1 MGIEI
6 ILLIVLLVILFIG
19 LIILGFLLFKLLKN
33 NKNNKDVIDSD
44 NLSNKISVNINNNIN
59 SSLTNLNNSINN
71 SYQLFKDNLNNV
83 SKNIDDF
90 KKDTKD
96 NILDFKN
103 TTYQKID
110 ELNNT
115 TKDSLSNIKNVVD
128 EKMESVISKQL
139 NETRDN
145 LIRSIENVMNAV
157 GSLQNINNK
166 VDFIEKAL
174 TVSKIRGVS
183 GEIQLLNILE
193 EILDPSQYVKNYK
206 SRKNQN
212 SDGVEFAIRLPG
224 KDDKDIYLPIDSKF
238 NLTYY
243 VSLQDALNEGNK
255 EKIEEC
261 RRNLKN
267 AIMKNAKDIKEKYIN
282 PPTTTSFAIMFLP
295 TEGLYAEVCNLNI
308 IEELQRKFNITVTGP
323 STTIAYINA
332 LRMGFQTLAIKKQ
345 TNEIGKFAIALNNEL
360 KIYAESIEKAI
371 AAMDKAKTQLQVDVS
386 KRANIL
392 SSKINNIITTYEK
405 IQDSES
411 EQENN

>member
-59 SSLTNLNNSINN
+59 SSLTNLSNSINN

-115 TKDSLSNIKNVVD
+115 TKDSLNNIKSVVD

-174 TVSKIRGVS
+174 TVSKTRGVS

-212 SDGVEFAIRLPG
+212 ADGVEFAIRLPG

-308 IEELQRKFNITVTGP
+308 IDELQRKFNITVTGP
-323 STTIAYINA
+323 TTTIAYINA

>member
-115 TKDSLSNIKNVVD
+115 TKDSLSNIKSVVD

-174 TVSKIRGVS
+174 TVSKTRGVS

-295 TEGLYAEVCNLNI
+295 TEGLYADVCNLNI
-308 IEELQRKFNITVTGP
+308 IEELQRKYNITVTGP

-386 KRANIL
+386 KRANML

-405 IQDSES
+405 IQDSDS

>member
-103 TTYQKID
+103 TTFQKID

-115 TKDSLSNIKNVVD
+115 TKDSLNNIKSVVD

-174 TVSKIRGVS
+174 TVSKTRGVS

-206 SRKNQN
+206 SRKNQT

-308 IEELQRKFNITVTGP
+308 IDELQRKFNITVTGP

-386 KRANIL
+386 KRANML
-392 SSKINNIITTYEK
+392 SSKINNIIATYEK

>member
-115 TKDSLSNIKNVVD
+115 TKDSLSNIKSVVD

-174 TVSKIRGVS
+174 TVSKTRGVS

-212 SDGVEFAIRLPG
+212 ADGVEFAIRLPG

-386 KRANIL
+386 KRANML

-411 EQENN
+411 DQENN

>member
-103 TTYQKID
+103 TTFQKID

-115 TKDSLSNIKNVVD
+115 TKDSLSNIKSVVD

-174 TVSKIRGVS
+174 TVSKTRGVS

-206 SRKNQN
+206 SRKNQT

-386 KRANIL
+386 KRANML

>member
-174 TVSKIRGVS
+174 TVSKTRGVS

-212 SDGVEFAIRLPG
+212 ADGVEFAIRLPG

-308 IEELQRKFNITVTGP
+308 IDELQRKFNITVTGP

>member
-6 ILLIVLLVILFIG
+6 ILLIVLLVIIFIG

-115 TKDSLSNIKNVVD
+115 TKDSLSNIKSVVD

-174 TVSKIRGVS
+174 TVSKTRGVS

-206 SRKNQN
+206 SRKNQT

-267 AIMKNAKDIKEKYIN
+267 SIMKNAKDIKEKYIN

-308 IEELQRKFNITVTGP
+308 IDELQRKFNITVTGP

-386 KRANIL
+386 KRANML

>member
-115 TKDSLSNIKNVVD
+115 TKDSLSNIKSVVD

-174 TVSKIRGVS
+174 TVSKTRGVS

-206 SRKNQN
+206 SRKNQT

-267 AIMKNAKDIKEKYIN
+267 SIMKNAKDIKEKYIN

>member
-33 NKNNKDVIDSD
+33 NKNNKDVLDSD

-115 TKDSLSNIKNVVD
+115 TKDSLNNIKSVVD

-174 TVSKIRGVS
+174 TVSKTRGVS

-308 IEELQRKFNITVTGP
+308 IEELQRKYNITVTGP

-371 AAMDKAKTQLQVDVS
+371 AAMDKAKTQLQDDVS
-386 KRANIL
+386 KRANKL

-411 EQENN
+411 DQENN

>member
-1 MGIEI
+1 MGVEI

-33 NKNNKDVIDSD
+33 NKNNKDVIDGD

-71 SYQLFKDNLNNV
+71 NYQLFKDNLNNV

-115 TKDSLSNIKNVVD
+115 TKDSLSNIKSVVD

-174 TVSKIRGVS
+174 TVSKTRGVS

-308 IEELQRKFNITVTGP
+308 IDELQRKFNITVTGP

-371 AAMDKAKTQLQVDVS
+371 SAMDKAKTQLQVDVS
-386 KRANIL
+386 KRANML

>member
-174 TVSKIRGVS
+174 TVSKTRGVS

-212 SDGVEFAIRLPG
+212 ADGVEFAIRLPG

-267 AIMKNAKDIKEKYIN
+267 SIIKNAKDIKEKYIN

-386 KRANIL
+386 KRANML
-392 SSKINNIITTYEK
+392 SLKINNIITTYEK

>member
-33 NKNNKDVIDSD
+33 NKNKKDVIDSD

>member
-115 TKDSLSNIKNVVD
+115 TKDSLSNIKSVVD

-174 TVSKIRGVS
+174 TVSKTRGVS

-212 SDGVEFAIRLPG
+212 ADGVEFAIRLPG

-308 IEELQRKFNITVTGP
+308 IDELQRKYNITVTGP

-386 KRANIL
+386 KRANML

>member
-115 TKDSLSNIKNVVD
+115 TKDSLSNIKSVVD

-282 PPTTTSFAIMFLP
+282 PPITTSFAIMFLP

-411 EQENN
+411 DQDNN

>member
-115 TKDSLSNIKNVVD
+115 TKDSLSNIKSVVD

-174 TVSKIRGVS
+174 TVSKTRGVS

-212 SDGVEFAIRLPG
+212 ADGVEFAIRLPG

-308 IEELQRKFNITVTGP
+308 IDELQRKYNITVTGP

-371 AAMDKAKTQLQVDVS
+371 AVMDKAKTQLQVDVS
-386 KRANIL
+386 KRANML

>member
-115 TKDSLSNIKNVVD
+115 TKDSLSNIKSVVD

-206 SRKNQN
+206 SRKNQT

-308 IEELQRKFNITVTGP
+308 IDELQRKFNITVTGP

-371 AAMDKAKTQLQVDVS
+371 SAMDKAKTQLQVDVS
-386 KRANIL
+386 KRANML

>member
-115 TKDSLSNIKNVVD
+115 TKDSLSNIKSVVD

-174 TVSKIRGVS
+174 TVSKTRGVS

-212 SDGVEFAIRLPG
+212 ADGVEFAIRLPG

-308 IEELQRKFNITVTGP
+308 IDELQRKFNITVTGP

-386 KRANIL
+386 KRANML

>member
-115 TKDSLSNIKNVVD
+115 TKDSLSNIKSVVD

-174 TVSKIRGVS
+174 TVSKTRGVS

-308 IEELQRKFNITVTGP
+308 IDELQRKFNITVTGP

-371 AAMDKAKTQLQVDVS
+371 AAMDKAKTQLQDDVS
-386 KRANIL
+386 KRANKL

>member
-115 TKDSLSNIKNVVD
+115 TKDSLSNIKSVVD

-174 TVSKIRGVS
+174 TVSKTSGVS

-206 SRKNQN
+206 SRKNQT

-267 AIMKNAKDIKEKYIN
+267 SIMKNAKDIKEKYIN

-308 IEELQRKFNITVTGP
+308 IDELQRKFNITVTGP

-405 IQDSES
+405 IQDSEP

>member
-115 TKDSLSNIKNVVD
+115 TKDSLSNIKSVVD

-174 TVSKIRGVS
+174 TVSKTRGVS

-308 IEELQRKFNITVTGP
+308 IDELQRKFNITVTGP

>member
-115 TKDSLSNIKNVVD
+115 TKDSLNNIKSVVD

-174 TVSKIRGVS
+174 TVSKTRGVS

-206 SRKNQN
+206 SRKNQA

-267 AIMKNAKDIKEKYIN
+267 SIMKNAKDIKEKYIN

-308 IEELQRKFNITVTGP
+308 IDELQRKFNITVTGP

>member
-96 NILDFKN
+96 NILEFKN

-115 TKDSLSNIKNVVD
+115 TKDSLSNIKSVVD

-157 GSLQNINNK
+157 GNLQNINNK

-174 TVSKIRGVS
+174 TVSKTRGVS

-206 SRKNQN
+206 SRKNQT

>member
-1 MGIEI
+1 
-6 ILLIVLLVILFIG
+6 
-19 LIILGFLLFKLLKN
+19 
-33 NKNNKDVIDSD
+33 
-44 NLSNKISVNINNNIN
+44 
-59 SSLTNLNNSINN
+59 
-71 SYQLFKDNLNNV
+71 
-83 SKNIDDF
+83 
-90 KKDTKD
+90 
-96 NILDFKN
+96 
-103 TTYQKID
+103 
-110 ELNNT
+110 
-115 TKDSLSNIKNVVD
+115 
-128 EKMESVISKQL
+128 MESVISKQL

-174 TVSKIRGVS
+174 TVSKTRGVS

-212 SDGVEFAIRLPG
+212 ADGVEFAIRLPG

-308 IEELQRKFNITVTGP
+308 IDELQRKFNITVTGP

-371 AAMDKAKTQLQVDVS
+371 AAMDKAKTQLQADVS

>member
-115 TKDSLSNIKNVVD
+115 TKDSLSNIKSVVD

-174 TVSKIRGVS
+174 TVSKTRGVS

-212 SDGVEFAIRLPG
+212 ADGVEFAIRLPG

-411 EQENN
+411 DQENN

>member
-33 NKNNKDVIDSD
+33 NKINKNVIDSD

-115 TKDSLSNIKNVVD
+115 TKDSLSNIKSVVD

-174 TVSKIRGVS
+174 TVSKTRGVS

-267 AIMKNAKDIKEKYIN
+267 SIMKNAKDIKEKYIN

>member
-115 TKDSLSNIKNVVD
+115 TKDSLSNIKSVVD

-174 TVSKIRGVS
+174 TVSKTRGVS

-212 SDGVEFAIRLPG
+212 ADGVEFAIRLPG

-308 IEELQRKFNITVTGP
+308 IDELQRKFNITVTGP

-386 KRANIL
+386 KRANML

-411 EQENN
+411 DQENN

>member
-33 NKNNKDVIDSD
+33 NKNNKDVIDND

-174 TVSKIRGVS
+174 TVSKTRGVS

-212 SDGVEFAIRLPG
+212 ADGVEFAIRLPG

-386 KRANIL
+386 KRANML

>member
-1 MGIEI
+1 MSIEI

-115 TKDSLSNIKNVVD
+115 TKDSLSNIKSVVD

-174 TVSKIRGVS
+174 TVSKTRGVS

-212 SDGVEFAIRLPG
+212 ADGVEFAIRLPG
-224 KDDKDIYLPIDSKF
+224 KDEKDIYLPIDSKF

-308 IEELQRKFNITVTGP
+308 IDELQRKFNITVTGP

-386 KRANIL
+386 KRANML

>member
-59 SSLTNLNNSINN
+59 SSLTNLNNSLNN

-110 ELNNT
+110 ELSNT
-115 TKDSLSNIKNVVD
+115 TKDSLNNIKSVVD

-206 SRKNQN
+206 SRKNQT

-308 IEELQRKFNITVTGP
+308 IDELQRKFNITVTGP

-386 KRANIL
+386 KRANML

>member
-115 TKDSLSNIKNVVD
+115 TKDSLNNIKSVVD

-174 TVSKIRGVS
+174 TVSKTRGVS

-212 SDGVEFAIRLPG
+212 ADGVEFAIRLPG

-308 IEELQRKFNITVTGP
+308 IDELQRKFNITVTGP

-411 EQENN
+411 DQENN

>member
-174 TVSKIRGVS
+174 TVSKTRGVS

-212 SDGVEFAIRLPG
+212 ADGVEFAIRLPG

-371 AAMDKAKTQLQVDVS
+371 AAVDKAKTQLQVDVS

-411 EQENN
+411 DQENN

>member
-115 TKDSLSNIKNVVD
+115 TKDSLNNIKSVVD

-174 TVSKIRGVS
+174 TVSKTRGVS

-212 SDGVEFAIRLPG
+212 ADGVEFAIRLPG

>member
-115 TKDSLSNIKNVVD
+115 TKDSLSNIKSVVD

-174 TVSKIRGVS
+174 TVSKTRGVS

-212 SDGVEFAIRLPG
+212 ADGVEFAIRLPG
-224 KDDKDIYLPIDSKF
+224 KDDKDIFLPIDSKF

-308 IEELQRKFNITVTGP
+308 IDELQRKFNITVTGP

-386 KRANIL
+386 KRANML

>member
-115 TKDSLSNIKNVVD
+115 TKDSLNNIKSVVD

-174 TVSKIRGVS
+174 TVSKTRGVS

-212 SDGVEFAIRLPG
+212 ADGVEFAIRLPG

-308 IEELQRKFNITVTGP
+308 IDELQRKFNITVTGP

-386 KRANIL
+386 KRANML

>member
-115 TKDSLSNIKNVVD
+115 AKDSLSNIKSVVD

-174 TVSKIRGVS
+174 TVSKTRGVS

-206 SRKNQN
+206 SRKNQT

-267 AIMKNAKDIKEKYIN
+267 SIMKNAKDIKEKYIN

-308 IEELQRKFNITVTGP
+308 IDELQRKFNITVTGP

-371 AAMDKAKTQLQVDVS
+371 SVMDKAKTQLQVDVS

-411 EQENN
+411 DQENN

>member
-174 TVSKIRGVS
+174 TVSKTRGVS

-212 SDGVEFAIRLPG
+212 ADGVEFAIRLPG

-267 AIMKNAKDIKEKYIN
+267 SIMKNAKDIKEKYIN

-386 KRANIL
+386 KRANML
-392 SSKINNIITTYEK
+392 SLKINNIITTYEK

>member
-19 LIILGFLLFKLLKN
+19 LIIFGFLLFKLLKN

-115 TKDSLSNIKNVVD
+115 TKDSLNNIKSVVD

-174 TVSKIRGVS
+174 TVSKTRGVS

-212 SDGVEFAIRLPG
+212 ADGVEFAIRLPG

-308 IEELQRKFNITVTGP
+308 IDELQRKFNITVTGP

-411 EQENN
+411 DQENN